1 MINKL
6 TKYVETGTFYKA
18 VVEDGSDLIFIVDYF
33 GQILYHNPAVMVV
46 LGYEPD
52 SLVKKN
58 FFDYIN
64 PQSVAQF
71 KKDFKKCTKLP
82 YSKNVEF
89 QFKTSEGSYTYLEFN
104 SINLKHK
111 EGFEGFI
118 LDCRDIE
125 QRKRDAE
132 ELLRAKEAK
141 EKFLA
146 NMSHE
151 IRTPINGIGGM
162 VNLLSG
168 TNPTAE
174 QEKFLGAIK
183 NSTDN
188 LKVIINDILDLSA
201 IESGKLNFEKIGFK
215 LSNLL
220 PQVVETFIPQAE
232 HKRVALTYNLPKK
245 ADPILLGDPV
255 RLSQVLINLISNA
268 IKFTFS
274 GEIGIN
280 VKFKQESKKK
290 VITSFEVS
298 DTGIGIPQDKLK
310 SIFDTFRQADESV
323 TRKFGGTGLGLS
335 IVQQLI
341 DLQGGQISV
350 KSKENKG
357 STFTITLPYDLG
369 SDQDLIHDK
378 GSASKTEAV
387 DSKLPGMRV
396 LLVEDNDINR
406 LYAANLMKNWDC
418 EIDQAENGLICI
430 EKLNRKDY
438 DIILMDIQMPV
449 MDGFEATR
457 SIRNNFDPPKSKTP
471 IIALTANAI
480 RGDNEKC
487 ITVGMNKYL
496 SKPFVPNELFSLMSF
511 FYKGNSVS
519 TWKHTKESTDKDAV
533 LSDKNSSSEITSL
546 EYLKSVSNNDT
557 GFVKEMLNTFIT
569 STPGSLSEMKVAL
582 DKKDYQSVGR
592 IAHKIKPSISFVGIS
607 SMKSL
612 VKEVEFLGKENGD
625 PEILKKKSHELIS
638 TLEIAIK
645 ELQKKLK
652 ELK

>member
-33 GQILYHNPAVMVV
+33 GLILYHNPAVKIV
-46 LGYEPD
+46 LGYEPM

-58 FFDYIN
+58 FFDFIH
-64 PQSVAQF
+64 PESVSQF
-71 KKDFKKCTKLP
+71 KKDFKKCTDHP

-89 QFKTSEGSYTYLEFN
+89 QFKKSEGNYTYLEFN

-118 LDCRDIE
+118 LDCRDVE

-168 TNPTAE
+168 TNPTSE

-201 IESGKLNFEKIGFK
+201 IESGKLHFEKIGFK

-220 PQVVETFIPQAE
+220 PQIIETFIPQAE
-232 HKRVALTYNLPKK
+232 SKGVSLTYKLPQK
-245 ADPILLGDPV
+245 ADKILLGDPV

-274 GEIGIN
+274 GEIYIN
-280 VKFKQESKKK
+280 IKFKQESKKK
-290 VITSFEVS
+290 VITTFEVT
-298 DTGIGIPQDKLK
+298 DTGIGIPEDKLE
-310 SIFDTFRQADESV
+310 SIFDTFRQADESI

-357 STFTITLPYDLG
+357 STFAISLPYDLG

-378 GSASKTEAV
+378 DSASNKQTV

-406 LYAANLMKNWDC
+406 LYAANLMKKWDC

-487 ITVGMNKYL
+487 IAVGMNKYL
-496 SKPFVPNELFSLMSF
+496 SKPFVPNELFSVMSF
-511 FYKGNSVS
+511 FYKGSSLS
-519 TWKHTKESTDKDAV
+519 TWKHTDNLVKDAEIP
-533 LSDKNSSSEITSL
+533 DEDSSSELTNL

-557 GFVKEMLNTFIT
+557 GFIKEMLSTFIT
-569 STPGSLSEMKVAL
+569 STPDSLSEMKVAL

-592 IAHKIKPSISFVGIS
+592 LAHKIKPSISFVGIT

-612 VKEVEFLGKENGD
+612 VKEVELLGKENGD
-625 PEILKKKSHELIS
+625 PKILKKKSHELIS
-638 TLEIAIK
+638 TLEIAIE
-645 ELQKKLK
+645 ELQKKLV